1 MSGYPG
7 TPQTPPLQVH
17 LCKLVKQGFE
27 PSRCA
32 GHVLAVPEQLPQ
44 GHQVCMYKGCF
55 LLNPDDRCYQGQF
68 VFQLSVQDHQAVL
81 ELLFL
86 EDAQVVETK
95 ESVHD
100 AKVLLHALL
109 GDLPSLLELGP
120 TLAHLVALETLFQ
133 GQAGFQGISQGQ
145 DLDMRCS
152 PPVAIAPW

>member
-1 MSGYPG
+1 MF
-7 TPQTPPLQVH
+7 LQ
-17 LCKLVKQGFE
+17 
-27 PSRCA
+27 
-32 GHVLAVPEQLPQ
+32 
-44 GHQVCMYKGCF
+44 F
-55 LLNPDDRCYQGQF
+55 LNSFLNAIRFACIRVASSSAQMTGATRDSLF
-68 VFQLSVQDHQAVL
+68 FQLSVQDHQAVL

-109 GDLPSLLELGP
+109 GDLPSILELSP

-133 GQAGFQGISQGQ
+133 RPAGFQGISQGQ
-145 DLDMRCS
+145 DLDMRCN